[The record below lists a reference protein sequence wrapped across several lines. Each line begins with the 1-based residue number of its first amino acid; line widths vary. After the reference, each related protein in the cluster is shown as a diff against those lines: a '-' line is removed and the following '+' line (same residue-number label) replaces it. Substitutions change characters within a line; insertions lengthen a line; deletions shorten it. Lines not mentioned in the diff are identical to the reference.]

1 MKQASNIIKGI
12 LIVVILTL
20 VLIFAIQNL
29 TRIPIVFLNMHSMQ
43 MPLFAIIFGVLAL
56 GILMGY
62 LMGLIAGSRISKR
75 KLNDIGIS
83 ANEKLA
89 QVSAQLKEENKNK
102 ISE

>member
-1 MKQASNIIKGI
+1 MKEASNILKGI

-29 TRIPIVFLNMHSMQ
+29 TRIPISFLNMHTVQ
-43 MPLFAIIFGVLAL
+43 IPLFAIIFGVLAL
-56 GILMGY
+56 GILIGY
-62 LMGLIAGSRISKR
+62 LVGLISGSKISKR
-75 KLNDIGIS
+75 KLNEIGIS